1 MLKLWIMIFMYF
13 LFDFFLLKNLLL
25 NFCFK
30 MVAWIYV
37 LVYFFLNIIEMIEE
51 YFFLNN
57 RFIKIK
63 KRREYSSNKFWK
75 LEVFDLLE

>member
-1 MLKLWIMIFMYF
+1 MLKLWIMIFTYF